1 MRVLACVL
9 FAVVACSA
17 SAAAA
22 PRAAC
27 PGGSGTVDYVLAGKQ
42 HAVSLTTCTD
52 REAGKARATNRVP
65 GVRTSGARAKTQRIW
80 VGGRL
85 VFSHAENGPVEPVK
99 LSDDGKW
106 LLFAIDPYASSS
118 ISADGL
124 DLLVVSTR
132 GGAVHHLGVTL
143 VYPDYLTWCGG
154 RLVYAQGS
162 DRIAIHGKRLLV
174 ASPPDW
180 QPKPLWNDSVRTF
193 ASPAC
198 SPDGT
203 AVAVLVQN
211 TSLNARFFATRWQ
224 LWRVGLDGVRSLIDA
239 PPAGWADEQPT
250 WSSRDGSIAFVRER
264 NGYGRLMIYRRGT
277 LYGPLAQL
285 GYQLGYYGHHDWGL
299 AWEK

>member
-1 MRVLACVL
+1 VRVLAYVL
-9 FAVVACSA
+9 FAAAACSA
-17 SAAAA
+17 STAAS

-27 PGGSGTVDYVLAGKQ
+27 PGGGGTIDFLRAGTV
-42 HAVSLTTCTD
+42 HAVSLATCAD
-52 REAGKARATNRVP
+52 RVVGKAPAANRVP
-65 GVRTSGARAKTQRIW
+65 GVRTSGGRAKTQRIW
-80 VGGRL
+80 VRGRL
-85 VFSHAENGPVEPVK
+85 VFSHVENGPAEPIK
-99 LSDDGKW
+99 LSQNGKW
-106 LLFAIDPYASSS
+106 LFFAIDPYGSSS
-118 ISADGL
+118 MSADGL
-124 DLLVVSTR
+124 DVLVVSTR

-143 VYPDYLTWCGG
+143 GYPDYLTWCGG

-180 QPKPLWNDSVRTF
+180 RPKPLWKDSTRTF

-203 AVAVLVQN
+203 AVAVLVQH
-211 TSLNARFFATRWQ
+211 TSVNARFFATRWQ

-250 WSSRDGSIAFVRER
+250 WSSQDGSIAFVRER
-264 NGYGRLMIYRRGT
+264 NGYGRLMVHRRGT

-299 AWEK
+299 AWGK